1 MDKNN
6 DDNPQ
11 FDRVMRIAVADPHGA
26 LYRFSRVHDR
36 MNRLFRSCD
45 FVTSDR
51 QLYKNVEVVKQEDDW
66 SGGLRCYAI
75 CHELMQR
82 ITRAYTAG
90 EDAILFDEPVCQWFH
105 AESVREEM
113 TGLCAA
119 MCVREL
125 GKGARMAIELVAEP
139 ELPDAEPGPAVKRE
153 PQKQENLFGNFGS
166 ADMQPEHIA
175 AMALGIISTGSR
187 PIHQPPSG
195 TNYPPL
201 DLGIRDMGS
210 GLSPNVFQRDLADGT
225 NHSASPLPMFS
236 NLENSGDMMRDQ
248 NFDGVCGIP
257 LYLRITVADYIL

>member
-1 MDKNN
+1 
-6 DDNPQ
+6 
-11 FDRVMRIAVADPHGA
+11 
-26 LYRFSRVHDR
+26 
-36 MNRLFRSCD
+36 MNRLFKSCG

-51 QLYKNVEVVKQEDDW
+51 QLYKNVEVVKQDDDW

-75 CHELMQR
+75 CHELMQM
-82 ITRAYTAG
+82 ITRAHTAG
-90 EDAILFDEPVCQWFH
+90 QDAILFDEPVCQWFH

-139 ELPDAEPGPAVKRE
+139 ELPEVEPGPAMKRE
-153 PQKQENLFGNFGS
+153 PPKQENLFGNFGS

-210 GLSPNVFQRDLADGT
+210 GLSPNVFQRDLAGGT

-248 NFDGVCGIP
+248 NFDGVVAPSVSP
-257 LYLRITVADYIL
+257 LSERSTTIEPEDREGTKKLYS